1 MDFIYN
7 ALVFVLKIL
16 LKIFFPYEVRG
27 IENFKNFENDSFLIC
42 SNHVSNI
49 DAIFIV
55 VSLNKNIYFL
65 AKSELFKNR
74 VMSSILQ
81 NLGAIPISRGKHD
94 LEAINKAKD
103 ILNSNKILTI
113 FIEGKRSKTG
123 KFLRPR
129 SGATIIANETNSSIL
144 PVCITPANGKNVKIF
159 RKTRIQFGPMINRI
173 DLQENSYKEIRN
185 ATEMIMDNIKALRYR
200 DQTGKI

>member
-16 LKIFFPYEVRG
+16 LKIFFPYEVEG
-27 IENFKNFENDSFLIC
+27 IENFKNFENESFLIC

-55 VSLNKNIYFL
+55 VSLNKKIYFL

-103 ILNSNKILTI
+103 ILNFNKILTI

-144 PVCITPANGKNVKIF
+144 PVCITPSNGKNVKIF

-185 ATEMIMDNIKALRYR
+185 ATEMIMDNIKILR
-200 DQTGKI
+200 K

>member
-1 MDFIYN
+1 MGNFRN
-7 ALVFVLKIL
+7 
-16 LKIFFPYEVRG
+16 
-27 IENFKNFENDSFLIC
+27 IEDEGFLIC

-55 VSLNKNIYFL
+55 VSLNKKIYFL

-74 VMSSILQ
+74 VVSNILQ

-113 FIEGKRSKTG
+113 FIEGKRSKIG

-129 SGATIIANETNSSIL
+129 SGATIISSETKSNIL

-185 ATEMIMDNIKALRYR
+185 ATEMIMDNIKALRHR